1 MYMTKSFRKLLLIA
15 VTLGL
20 MSASGYAQARI
31 GMVDLQKLF
40 DGYWKTKQADAALK
54 DRRADLEN
62 EAKKLREDYTKSKE
76 EAQKLIASANDQAV
90 STEERDKRKKAA
102 DAKLKDLKDT
112 EETIVQFDK
121 QAVATL
127 EEQVKRMRDNILTEI
142 RGLVN
147 AKAKS
152 GGYTMVI
159 DSAAMT
165 ANRTPVILFTNGDN
179 DLTRDILDQ
188 LNVGA
193 PADLP
198 KSTEKPADATIGKS
212 DKPGGKK

>member
-1 MYMTKSFRKLLLIA
+1 MTKSFRNWFLILL
-15 VTLGL
+15 TLSL
-20 MSASGYAQARI
+20 MSASGFAQGRI

-54 DRRADLEN
+54 DRRMDLEG
-62 EAKKLREDYTKSKE
+62 EAKKLREDYAKSKD

-90 STEERDKRKKAA
+90 SAEERDKRKKTVE
-102 DAKLKDLKDT
+102 AKLRDLKDT
-112 EETIVQFDK
+112 EETITQFDK

-147 AKAKS
+147 AKAKT

-159 DSAAMT
+159 DSAAIT
-165 ANRTPVILFTNGDN
+165 ANRTPVILYTNGEN
-179 DLTRDILDQ
+179 DLTKEILEQ

-193 PADLP
+193 PADIGKP
-198 KSTEKPADATIGKS
+198 AEKPADSGAPKTT
-212 DKPGGKK
+212 KPAEKK